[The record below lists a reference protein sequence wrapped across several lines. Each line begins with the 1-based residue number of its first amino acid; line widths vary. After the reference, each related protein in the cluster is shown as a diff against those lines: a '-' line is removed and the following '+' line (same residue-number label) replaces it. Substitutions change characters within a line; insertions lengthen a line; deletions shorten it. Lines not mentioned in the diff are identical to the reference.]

1 MLGASAE
8 DSRRANR
15 TGPGVKMINR
25 PERVWR
31 FWRGAI
37 IAQTHTLLHH
47 RVMRKPRSDRV
58 GLTALNIL

>member
-1 MLGASAE
+1 MLGVSAG

-15 TGPGVKMINR
+15 TGIRVKMINR

-31 FWRGAI
+31 LWRGAI
-37 IAQTHTLLHH
+37 ITQTHTLLHH
-47 RVMRKPRSDRV
+47 RVMREPGSDRV